1 MRAIYFFVAF
11 VCMAASFSCSK
22 DNTNVGTP
30 PYMDAKVD
38 GATVQFNT
46 YSAVQNGSN
55 LQINGTSTAANANIA
70 LSINSYSS
78 GQTGTYS
85 IGVGNFNTAT
95 YSDPTGGYSAGNSG
109 GSGTVTI
116 SFNNGSSIDGTFTFT
131 ATNLSAKTKVITEGR
146 FKIYF

>member
-1 MRAIYFFVAF
+1 MRAIHFVVAF
-11 VCMAASFSCSK
+11 ICITVSFSCSK
-22 DNTNVGTP
+22 DNTAVLAP
-30 PYMDAKVD
+30 PFMDAKVD
-38 GATVQFNT
+38 GAAVQFNS

-78 GQTGTYS
+78 GQTGTYN
-85 IGVGNFNTAT
+85 IGAGNFNTAT
-95 YSDPTGGYSAGNSG
+95 YSDPTGGYSAGTSG

-116 SFNNGSSIDGTFTFT
+116 SANNGSSIDGTFTFT
-131 ATNLSAKTKVITEGR
+131 AVNLTSKTKVITEGR